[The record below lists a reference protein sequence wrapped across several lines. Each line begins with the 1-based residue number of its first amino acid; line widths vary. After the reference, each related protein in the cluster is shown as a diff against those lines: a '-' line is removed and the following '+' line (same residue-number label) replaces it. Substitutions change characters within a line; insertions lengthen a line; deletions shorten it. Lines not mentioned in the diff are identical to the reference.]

1 MLIVRVGWSRIVAGQ
16 FDSDSDSESGESSF
30 VNILEETACK
40 QCSLADVRIQIL
52 SWCSGVSTVAKTA
65 MKTGPV
71 AQWSELPTHNR

>member
-16 FDSDSDSESGESSF
+16 FDSDSESGESSF
-30 VNILEETACK
+30 VNIFEETACERGL
-40 QCSLADVRIQIL
+40 LADVRIQIL